1 MELVSSGE
9 EESLLMRMTP
19 NNVPDMSRVDMLAE
33 CPLDHPFFVKD
44 KGRKDRAEDQAG
56 LRIRIR
62 RACFWASWIRI
73 C

>member
-19 NNVPDMSRVDMLAE
+19 HNVPDMSRVDMLAE

-44 KGRKDRAEDQAG
+44 KGRKDRAVDQAVM
-56 LRIRIR
+56 RIRIR
-62 RACFWASWIRI
+62 MFLGLLDLDL
-73 C
+73 

>member
-19 NNVPDMSRVDMLAE
+19 HNVPDMSRVDMLAE

-44 KGRKDRAEDQAG
+44 KGRKGRAVDCG
-56 LRIRIR
+56 LRIQ
-62 RACFWASWIRI
+62 
-73 C
+73 